1 MIMLQTADNLQDNYE
16 LGSVHWVA
24 GYTEIAFRYSNGC
37 ERCPGEVSLN
47 FFELTGYALW
57 NNR

>member
-1 MIMLQTADNLQDNYE
+1 MLQTADNLQDNYE

-24 GYTEIAFRYSNGC
+24 GYTEIAFRYSDGC

-47 FFELTGYALW
+47 FVELTGYALW
-57 NNR
+57 